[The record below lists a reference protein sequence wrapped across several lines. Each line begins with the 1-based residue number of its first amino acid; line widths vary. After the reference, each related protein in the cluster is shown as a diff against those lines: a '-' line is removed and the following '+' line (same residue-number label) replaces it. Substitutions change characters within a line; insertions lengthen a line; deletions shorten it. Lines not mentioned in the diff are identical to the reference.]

1 MNSLSPFIDKQC
13 FTAKIWKILFI
24 LPLADILFV
33 YSWKLMLIKLLRTI
47 CVSFQCEPTILIGY
61 WNSLSDNASP
71 RRLDSISHHI
81 QTCLPN
87 KKSLDSLP
95 RWLHQFAF
103 SALLSRYSECYTLSS
118 VSECLIYLSSASRVV
133 IFVCI
138 SIFLVTDVNIWW
150 CVLNIFAI
158 FMSSL
163 VTVCSNLLSMFID
176 LIVMFYRW
184 VLYFTD
190 KDLYVC
196 SDCTLV

>member
-1 MNSLSPFIDKQC
+1 M
-13 FTAKIWKILFI
+13 
-24 LPLADILFV
+24 
-33 YSWKLMLIKLLRTI
+33 YHYR
-47 CVSFQCEPTILIGY
+47 CETMILIGY
-61 WNSLSDNASP
+61 WNSLSENASP
-71 RRLDSISHHI
+71 WRLDSISHHI

-87 KKSLDSLP
+87 KKPLDSLP
-95 RWLHQFAF
+95 RWLNQFAF
-103 SALLSRYSECYTLSS
+103 SASFSRYSEWYTFSS
-118 VSECLIYLSSASRVV
+118 VSGCLIYLRCASSVV

-150 CVLNIFAI
+150 CVLNIFSI

-163 VTVCSNLLSMFID
+163 VIVCSNLLSMFID
-176 LIVMFYRW
+176 LIAMFYRW

>member
-1 MNSLSPFIDKQC
+1 MNSLSPFIDKQG
-13 FTAKIWKILFI
+13 FTAKIWKNFI
-24 LPLADILFV
+24 
-33 YSWKLMLIKLLRTI
+33 YSSIGWHFI
-47 CVSFQCEPTILIGY
+47 CLQLEANANKVAKNDVCIISVLIGS
-61 WNSLSDNASP
+61 WNSLSDNAGP
-71 RRLDSISHHI
+71 RRLGSISHHI

-87 KKSLDSLP
+87 KKPLDSLP
-95 RWLHQFAF
+95 RRLHQFAF
-103 SALLSRYSECYTLSS
+103 SASLSRYSECYTLASAS
-118 VSECLIYLSSASRVV
+118 GCLIYLSSASRVV
-133 IFVCI
+133 IFACI

-163 VTVCSNLLSMFID
+163 VTVCSNLLSMLID
-176 LIVMFYRW
+176 LVAMFHRW